1 MYDIRN
7 LNIWKEVPAGKRGPL
22 NENETREL
30 TAFGKTITVYMG
42 RELLDRDLSE
52 LGLSVRSFNCLKRA
66 GCSTVGDIVMLCS
79 EEDGSGLM
87 RVRNLGARS
96 GEEILK
102 KVSAMQEEMLRS
114 GSFGRGC
121 GEGRKNALV
130 RPALKNM
137 DRRIESF
144 SISSACRDRLSACGI
159 RTVRDLYRQG
169 LEEEPGWFAVRELFD
184 RISESSGR

>member
-42 RELLDRDLSE
+42 KELLDRDLAE

-66 GCSTVGDIVMLCS
+66 GCSTVGDIVLLCS
-79 EEDGSGLM
+79 EDDGSGLM

-96 GEEILK
+96 GEEILDRI
-102 KVSAMQEEMLRS
+102 STMQEEMLKS
-114 GSFGRGC
+114 GSFGGNRGA
-121 GEGRKNALV
+121 GRKNALV

-137 DRRIESF
+137 DRNIESF
-144 SISSACRDRLSACGI
+144 NISASCRDRLSACGI

-169 LEEEPGWFAVRELFD
+169 LSEEPGWFAVRELFD
-184 RISESSGR
+184 KISEGSGR